1 VKTVELVG
9 CPPVDGHRLTNVPD
23 HIRVVSKFVNGKDL
37 YFDKTDRKAPDGA
50 EIFEL
55 RKKEKK

>member
-9 CPPVDGHRLTNVPD
+9 CPPVDGHRLTNVAD
-23 HIRVVSKFVNGKDL
+23 HIRIVTKHVNGEYL
-37 YFDKTDRKAPDGA
+37 FFDKTDRRAPDGA